1 MPSWGGALGGAA
13 SGAELG
19 SVFGPWGTAI
29 GAGVGGLAGL
39 FGLGGGGGTAKV
51 GPTSPT
57 FRRAEQIGDL
67 SKEFAFDYALP
78 QAKQAYGDVLPYYE
92 GLLSGNRADIASKM
106 QPELST
112 INAQYN
118 QAAKNLGQFTPQGGG
133 QTSQLSELPF
143 QKIAAETTAIN
154 QARPQA
160 AAALGSLAGQITGE
174 GLQAGQIGLNAVAD
188 QLNALLGKAS
198 QDIPLQQEAGA
209 GTYQILRQMMGQ
221 QDQGGGFSGDA
232 SINDQGLYPGETMPG
247 GGGGGWDF
255 GGYSGAP

>member
-1 MPSWGGALGGAA
+1 MAA
-13 SGAELG
+13 FLAPL
-19 SVFGPWGTAI
+19 I
-29 GAGVGGLAGL
+29 GAGASFGLNKL
-39 FGLGGGGGTAKV
+39 FGGSAKV

-78 QAKQAYGDVLPYYE
+78 EAKKAYGDVLPYYE

-112 INAQYN
+112 IESQYG

-154 QARPQA
+154 QVRPQA
-160 AAALGSLAGQITGE
+160 ARDLGALAGQITGE
-174 GLQAGQIGLNAVAD
+174 GLQAEGLSLNAVAD
-188 QLNALLGKAS
+188 QINALLGKSA
-198 QDIPLQQEAGA
+198 QDIPLQQQTGA
-209 GTYQILRQMMGQ
+209 GLYQILQQM
-221 QDQGGGFSGDA
+221 
-232 SINDQGLYPGETMPG
+232 IG
-247 GGGGGWDF
+247 GGGDVSTGFPGDVIPGGIP
-255 GGYSGAP
+255 GGPPMLPGGTP